1 MKVFIAGARTVNDLD
16 FSVQKKLAA
25 IINKEYDILVGDCS
39 GVDSSV
45 QRFCNNF
52 QYRKV
57 TVYASNGRARN
68 NIGNWNV
75 KAISVSPE
83 VHGFDFYKQK
93 DMAMAMDADCGF
105 MIWNGESRGTLNN
118 MINLISQEKE
128 TLVYITTVKKM
139 ILLRSFTE
147 LSSLIRQYAPNA
159 LKTYIKLSKDS
170 MQIAMY

>member
-1 MKVFIAGARTVNDLD
+1 
-16 FSVQKKLAA
+16 
-25 IINKEYDILVGDCS
+25 
-39 GVDSSV
+39 
-45 QRFCNNF
+45 
-52 QYRKV
+52 
-57 TVYASNGRARN
+57 
-68 NIGNWNV
+68 
-75 KAISVSPE
+75 
-83 VHGFDFYKQK
+83 
-93 DMAMAMDADCGF
+93 
-105 MIWNGESRGTLNN
+105 